1 MTMMKSEGL
10 PDCEDKFQKKIK
22 HDIDTSILRC
32 HTSKLVNGK
41 KVLIIFLFLPSRCLC
56 LIY

>member
-41 KVLIIFLFLPSRCLC
+41 STNDFSFFYPLGVCA
-56 LIY
+56 

>member
-1 MTMMKSEGL
+1 MTMTMTMMKSEGL
-10 PDCEDKFQKKIK
+10 PDWEDKFQKKIK

-41 KVLIIFLFLPSRCLC
+41 KVL
-56 LIY
+56 